1 MRSIV
6 AVTAVALLSCLLV
19 MLSSSNLSGT
29 HTRSAPSPVPVPSA
43 PVPVVPSLVLSS
55 AQEGKTAERQAGVL
69 DRRKGGVTRDE
80 STDLE
85 SLYKSREWFELR
97 DAVRASNAP
106 AFYRGAVACG
116 FGDLQEARQQ
126 FTSVI
131 KSAPKSEKAYQSR
144 NMLAYLYFRTGQYRH
159 ALKEI
164 DQMLMIRPDNASD
177 QAGRKLYMA
186 LSQSPEQSVTRQRV
200 SRLPYEVKIGDPFIP
215 LSVNG
220 NVVKYLLDTG
230 ANISVMSESEAKRV
244 GLTFHQVPVS
254 ASKIRG
260 SSGAQSQSS
269 YRIAVAEQVVVG
281 QFHLS
286 HVAFLVLPDDQEPWT
301 DLRLGERGALGISVL
316 HAFRTVRFSNEG
328 IFEIGFPSKPQV
340 QQSNLCFQDAYP
352 IVEAELFTRRLRLA
366 LDTGAAETHL
376 TVRFAKEFEGLLNDG
391 KKSTRDVLGV
401 DGSRRIEAVTLQELR
416 FQVGGFNT
424 LLRPAQV
431 LLSTTNPDI
440 DDFYGLLGW
449 DLLSQAR
456 SITLDFDSM
465 TLALE

>member
-6 AVTAVALLSCLLV
+6 AVSAVGLLSCLLV
-19 MLSSSNLSGT
+19 EVSPIDLSGT
-29 HTRSAPSPVPVPSA
+29 HTQSAPSPGLLPSTPVPA
-43 PVPVVPSLVLSS
+43 VPRLVLSS
-55 AQEGKTAERQAGVL
+55 AQKEKTAETQVEVL
-69 DRRKGGVTRDE
+69 DTRKGGVTRDE
-80 STDLE
+80 SKDLE
-85 SLYKSREWFELR
+85 SLYKSHEWFELR
-97 DAVRASNAP
+97 DAVRTGKAP
-106 AFYRGAVACG
+106 AFYRGAVACA
-116 FGDLQEARQQ
+116 FGNLQEAREQ
-126 FTSVI
+126 FKSVI
-131 KSAPKSEKAYQSR
+131 KAAPKSEKAYQSC
-144 NMLAYLYFRTGQYRH
+144 NMLVYVYFRTGQYRH

-164 DQMLMIRPDNASD
+164 DQMLTIRPDNPSD
-177 QAGRKLYMA
+177 QAGRKLYTA
-186 LSQSPEQSVTRQRV
+186 LGQSPEQSVTRRRV
-200 SRLPYEVKIGDPFIP
+200 SRLPYEVKIGNPFIP

-220 NVVKYLLDTG
+220 NVVKYMLDTG

-244 GLTFHQVPVS
+244 GLTFHQVPVG
-254 ASKIRG
+254 ASKIQG

-281 QFHLS
+281 QFRLS
-286 HVAFLVLPDDQEPWT
+286 DVAFLVLPDDQEPWT
-301 DLRLGERGALGISVL
+301 DLRPGERGALGISVL
-316 HAFRTVRFSNEG
+316 QAFRTVRFSNDG

-456 SITLDFDSM
+456 SITLDFESM

>member
-1 MRSIV
+1 MFSRQREFLPV
-6 AVTAVALLSCLLV
+6 YRVPRHRQTAV
-19 MLSSSNLSGT
+19 GT
-29 HTRSAPSPVPVPSA
+29 LACAAAAGPGPPFSIPVPSSA
-43 PVPVVPSLVLSS
+43 LENKPAEKQVV
-55 AQEGKTAERQAGVL
+55 AAELRE
-69 DRRKGGVTRDE
+69 RGVTRDE

-85 SLYKSREWFELR
+85 SLYESREWFKLR
-97 DAVRASNAP
+97 DAVRARNAP

-116 FGDLQEARQQ
+116 FGNLQEARQQ
-126 FTSVI
+126 FKSVI
-131 KSAPKSEKAYQSR
+131 KSAPKSEKAYQSC
-144 NMLAYLYFRTGQYRH
+144 NMLAYLYFRTGRYRH

-164 DQMLMIRPDNASD
+164 DQMLRIRPDNASD
-177 QAGRKLYMA
+177 QAGRKLFTA
-186 LSQSPEQSVTRQRV
+186 LSQSAEQSVTRRRA
-200 SRLPYEVKIGDPFIP
+200 SKLPYEVKIGNPFIS

-220 NVVKYLLDTG
+220 NAVKYMLDTG

-244 GLTFHQVPVS
+244 GLTLHQVPAG
-254 ASKIRG
+254 ASKIQG

-281 QFHLS
+281 KFRLS
-286 HVAFLVLPDDQEPWT
+286 DVAFLVLPDDQEPWI
-301 DLRLGERGALGISVL
+301 DLRPGERGALGISIL
-316 HAFRTVRFSNEG
+316 HAFRTMRFSNDG
-328 IFEIGFPSKPQV
+328 IFEIGFPSKHQV

-352 IVEAELFTRRLRLA
+352 IVEAALSTRRLRLA

-376 TVRFAKEFEGLLNDG
+376 TVRFAKEFEGLLDQAG

-416 FQVGGFNT
+416 FQLGGFNT

-431 LLSTTNPDI
+431 PLSTTNPDI
-440 DDFYGLLGW
+440 DDFHGLLGW

-456 SITLDFDSM
+456 SITLDFESM

>member
-1 MRSIV
+1 
-6 AVTAVALLSCLLV
+6 
-19 MLSSSNLSGT
+19 
-29 HTRSAPSPVPVPSA
+29 
-43 PVPVVPSLVLSS
+43 
-55 AQEGKTAERQAGVL
+55 
-69 DRRKGGVTRDE
+69 
-80 STDLE
+80 
-85 SLYKSREWFELR
+85 
-97 DAVRASNAP
+97 
-106 AFYRGAVACG
+106 
-116 FGDLQEARQQ
+116 
-126 FTSVI
+126 
-131 KSAPKSEKAYQSR
+131 
-144 NMLAYLYFRTGQYRH
+144 
-159 ALKEI
+159 
-164 DQMLMIRPDNASD
+164 
-177 QAGRKLYMA
+177 
-186 LSQSPEQSVTRQRV
+186 
-200 SRLPYEVKIGDPFIP
+200 
-215 LSVNG
+215 
-220 NVVKYLLDTG
+220 
-230 ANISVMSESEAKRV
+230 MSESEAKRV
-244 GLTFHQVPVS
+244 GLNFHQVPVG
-254 ASKIRG
+254 ASKIQG

-281 QFHLS
+281 AIPLS

-301 DLRLGERGALGISVL
+301 DLRPGERGALGISVL
-316 HAFRTVRFSNEG
+316 QAFRTVRFSNDG

-340 QQSNLCFQDAYP
+340 RQSNLCFQDAYP

-416 FQVGGFNT
+416 FQLGGFNT

-456 SITLDFDSM
+456 SITLDFESM